1 MELNTHQDAPE
12 SDLNRFAKLERQQSL
27 DELTLGFKNSSVQ
40 PAAIS
45 SLIQAFEQDKVF
57 YAAEPWIDGNKNIR
71 ANELLF
77 RFVRGEDHTIG
88 HYSHIEPSLR
98 QAQLVT
104 NFDMLNIFNILSWLA
119 KDDKNIHSTINL
131 SHDTLCR
138 KDLCERFLDIVQ
150 HEQAPSI
157 IVEILE
163 NEKQFNAEQIDYL
176 YSLKKRGIVF
186 AMDDFRISVAS
197 DWARLQSL
205 ERKGILSY
213 IKLDGKDSVRSYL
226 DQGKNGLE
234 ALRQE
239 ILKIK
244 NHAGSSPKIVAEWV
258 NNSTEID
265 KLVSIGV
272 DAVQGTNLMLSP

>member
-1 MELNTHQDAPE
+1 MGLNTHQDAPE
-12 SDLNRFAKLERQQSL
+12 SDLNRFAKIERQQNL

-57 YAAEPWIDGNKNIR
+57 YAAEPWIDGNKNII

-77 RFVRGEDHTIG
+77 RFVRGEDQTIG
-88 HYSHIEPSLR
+88 HYAHIEPSLR

-104 NFDMLNIFNILSWLA
+104 NFDMLNVFNILSWLP
-119 KDDKNIHSTINL
+119 KDTNNIHSTINL
-131 SHDTLCR
+131 SHDTLCNR
-138 KDLCERFLDIVQ
+138 DLCERFLNAVQ

-163 NEKQFNAEQIDYL
+163 DDKQFNAEQINYL
-176 YSLKKRGIVF
+176 YSLKKRGVAF
-186 AMDDFRISVAS
+186 AMDDFRISMAG
-197 DWARLQSL
+197 DWSRLQSL
-205 ERKGILSY
+205 KSKDILSY
-213 IKLDGKDSVRSYL
+213 IKLDGKESVRPYL
-226 DQGKNGLE
+226 DQGKSGLE

-265 KLVSIGV
+265 KLVSVGV
-272 DAVQGTNLMLSP
+272 DAVQGANLMLLP